1 MARAPARGAI
11 AMKIVFVDENEPS
24 IETPTAGKAIMGIVV
39 DDVLY
44 PWHRIEKI
52 VGWAEKFS

>member
-1 MARAPARGAI
+1 
-11 AMKIVFVDENEPS
+11 MKIVFVDENEPS